1 VALHLVKMACERP
14 DDRGRSLSFWDCREM
29 ARQLAAEGVVTS
41 ISPDTVRRVL
51 EHHHLKPW
59 RHHLWL
65 SPKVPRDEAFAAA
78 VQEVSDL
85 YTRPLGDDEVVLC
98 VDEKT
103 SLQPRPR
110 KSPTLAAQPKRPVRV
125 EHEYGR
131 CGALNLFAAFDTR
144 TGKVYGRT
152 AERKRQVE
160 FIAFL
165 EQLDR
170 EIPATIK
177 TVHVV
182 LDNLRMHKG
191 KQVQAWL
198 ATHPR
203 FVFHHPRV
211 HCSWMNQVEQW
222 FSILQR
228 KRLRIADF
236 ADKAALAERLQAFIT
251 EWNQVAHPF
260 RWSTKS
266 VAKVMAK
273 CQRAEVSRE
282 GETTHGGMISI
293 PLSLRRCTEHRSPD
307 DRSRL
312 GAAGEV
318 LGSEWGHSWFR
329 ERSGPGRDARDRYD
343 AQRRYDDRREHAVYP
358 AGVQR
363 VLRVES
369 GPADHGQDGRDR
381 RRLVT
386 DLLSRDGS
394 AQLGLG
400 QLQFQRDVHVH
411 AQRGSSPR
419 PG

>member
-1 VALHLVKMACERP
+1 MACERP

-29 ARQLAAEGVVTS
+29 ARQLVAEGVVPGL
-41 ISPDTVRRVL
+41 SPDTVRRVL

-59 RHHLWL
+59 RYHLWL
-65 SPKVPRDEAFAAA
+65 SPKAPRDEAFAAA
-78 VQEVSDL
+78 VQEISEL

-110 KSPTLAAQPKRPVRV
+110 KSPTLAAEPKRPVRV

-144 TGKVYGRT
+144 TGKVYGMT

-165 EQLDR
+165 EQLNR
-170 EIPATIK
+170 EIPATIR

-198 ATHPR
+198 AKHPR
-203 FVFHHPRV
+203 FVLHHPPV

-228 KRLRIADF
+228 KRLRVADF
-236 ADKAALAERLQAFIT
+236 PDKAALAERLQAFIT

-260 RWSTKS
+260 KWSTKS

-273 CQRAEVSRE
+273 CKR
-282 GETTHGGMISI
+282 
-293 PLSLRRCTEHRSPD
+293 TEPPP
-307 DRSRL
+307 
-312 GAAGEV
+312 
-318 LGSEWGHSWFR
+318 
-329 ERSGPGRDARDRYD
+329 ERSQTVA
-343 AQRRYDDRREHAVYP
+343 A
-358 AGVQR
+358 
-363 VLRVES
+363 
-369 GPADHGQDGRDR
+369 
-381 RRLVT
+381 
-386 DLLSRDGS
+386 
-394 AQLGLG
+394 
-400 QLQFQRDVHVH
+400 
-411 AQRGSSPR
+411 
-419 PG
+419 